1 MGVSVMATP
10 DIRSPSSATNPDS
23 LSGSLPNP
31 SLPLVIEPRSGNRS
45 ERSATEGGLM
55 QFRVDTDGMTFIVGG
70 IRGVMDFETKAQV
83 LDKSSG
89 VPLFDVDVM
98 AVLSGERPEQLTVRV
113 VGQPSGIE
121 IGTRVRF
128 RDLSARTWEMGD
140 RHGVSFKASLVEP
153 WTAGRSSGEGKAA

>member
-1 MGVSVMATP
+1 
-10 DIRSPSSATNPDS
+10 
-23 LSGSLPNP
+23 
-31 SLPLVIEPRSGNRS
+31 
-45 ERSATEGGLM
+45 M

-70 IRGVMDFETKAQV
+70 IRGVMDFETKVQV

-98 AVLSGERPEQLTVRV
+98 AVLTGERPEQLTVRV

-140 RHGVSFKASLVEP
+140 RHGVAFKASRVEP
-153 WTAGRSSGEGKAA
+153 WTAGRSSGDGKAA

>member
-1 MGVSVMATP
+1 
-10 DIRSPSSATNPDS
+10 
-23 LSGSLPNP
+23 
-31 SLPLVIEPRSGNRS
+31 
-45 ERSATEGGLM
+45 M

-70 IRGVMDFETKAQV
+70 IRGVMDFETKVPV
-83 LDKSSG
+83 LDKGSG

-98 AVLSGERPEQLTVRV
+98 AVPTEERPEQLTVRV

-140 RHGVSFKASLVEP
+140 RHGVSFKASRVEP
-153 WTAGRSSGEGKAA
+153 FAAGQGRSSGEGKAA

>member
-1 MGVSVMATP
+1 MTRAQQPARQIALEPVARSVRE
-10 DIRSPSSATNPDS
+10 DD
-23 LSGSLPNP
+23 
-31 SLPLVIEPRSGNRS
+31 
-45 ERSATEGGLM
+45 M

-70 IRGVMDFETKAQV
+70 IRGVMDFETKVPV
-83 LDKSSG
+83 LEKSSG

-98 AVLSGERPEQLTVRV
+98 AVVTNERPEQLTVRV

-140 RHGVSFKASLVEP
+140 RHGVSFKASRVEP
-153 WTAGRSSGEGKAA
+153 FAAGQGRPSGEGKAA

>member
-1 MGVSVMATP
+1 
-10 DIRSPSSATNPDS
+10 
-23 LSGSLPNP
+23 
-31 SLPLVIEPRSGNRS
+31 
-45 ERSATEGGLM
+45 M

-70 IRGVMDFETKAQV
+70 IRGVMDFETKAPV

-98 AVLSGERPEQLTVRV
+98 AVVTNERPEQLTVRV

-121 IGTRVRF
+121 IGTRVQF

-140 RHGVSFKASLVEP
+140 RHGVAFKSSRVEP
-153 WTAGRSSGEGKAA
+153 FAAAHGRSSGDGKAA